1 MSYTQK
7 ADEEKFQRAQQTE
20 DACAPRPRRPPARP
34 AALRP
39 RGAPRTQAAAPR
51 RPPTEL
57 ELEDID
63 SFCWAWAEVEPQCV
77 GTIAGKE
84 EVAKV
89 IEGTRCPPARP
100 PARPPALRVARPLT
114 HPGRH

>member
-1 MSYTQK
+1 MRPPP
-7 ADEEKFQRAQQTE
+7 AAPARPP
-20 DACAPRPRRPPARP
+20 APRPRR
-34 AALRP
+34 
-39 RGAPRTQAAAPR
+39 APRPQAAAPR

-63 SFCWAWAEVEPQCV
+63 SFCWAWAEVEPHCV

-89 IEGTRCPPARP
+89 IEATRCPPPAHPAARSAGGL
-100 PARPPALRVARPLT
+100 PAYTPWQALGKPFVNQT
-114 HPGRH
+114 